1 LRSLNFEKFAKQADI
16 ELLDDVVIEEE
27 DLDSLDAAIQAGVFD
42 QAFHD
47 EPVQLREEEEEEEAS
62 HQLPTAMAPPPR
74 AAQTSQG
81 IPWRFRS
88 SQLTD
93 RDAEGETQEDFDWDK
108 F

>member
-1 LRSLNFEKFAKQADI
+1 MRSLNFEKLEKQVDI
-16 ELLDDVVIEEE
+16 ELLDDVVVKEE

-47 EPVQLREEEEEEEAS
+47 EPVQLWEEEEAS
-62 HQLPTAMAPPPR
+62 QQLPTAMAPPSR
-74 AAQTSQG
+74 ATQTSQG
-81 IPWRFRS
+81 IPWRFPS

-93 RDAEGETQEDFDWDK
+93 RDVEGETQEDFDWDK